1 MVNKMSTVIEISKK
15 LGISKKELILKGII
29 SFIEKEIR
37 LAEGEIADLR
47 EKYDVSARDELYE
60 KIKTKNIESH
70 PAWEDYI
77 TWKNKE
83 KYIDELREYFGSMR

>member
-1 MVNKMSTVIEISKK
+1 MGAVVDISKK
-15 LGISKKELILKGII
+15 LGIPEEELILKGVI

-37 LAEGEIADLR
+37 LAEEEIADLR
-47 EKYDVSARDELYE
+47 EKYDVSSKGDLYE
-60 KIKTKNIESH
+60 RIREKDVESH

-83 KYIDELREYFGSMR
+83 KYIEELKEYLSSLR

>member
-1 MVNKMSTVIEISKK
+1 MSAVVEISKK
-15 LGISKKELILKGII
+15 LGIPEKELVLKGII

-37 LAEGEIADLR
+37 LSEEEIADLR
-47 EKYDVSARDELYE
+47 EKYDVATKEELYE
-60 KIKTKNIESH
+60 KIKSKDVESH

-83 KYIDELREYFGSMR
+83 KYIEELKDYLKNLG

>member
-1 MVNKMSTVIEISKK
+1 MSAVLEVSKK
-15 LGISKKELILKGII
+15 LGIPENELVLKGII

-37 LAEGEIADLR
+37 LAEGELADLR
-47 EKYDVSARDELYE
+47 EKYDVATKEELY
-60 KIKTKNIESH
+60 KLIKSKNIESH

-83 KYIDELREYFGSMR
+83 KYIEELKGHLKSLG

>member
-1 MVNKMSTVIEISKK
+1 MGRVVNISKK
-15 LGISKKELILKGII
+15 LGIPEKELILKGVI

-47 EKYDVSARDELYE
+47 EKYEVASREELNR
-60 KIKTKNIESH
+60 KIKSKDIESH

-83 KYIDELREYFGSMR
+83 KYIAELKEHLKSIR